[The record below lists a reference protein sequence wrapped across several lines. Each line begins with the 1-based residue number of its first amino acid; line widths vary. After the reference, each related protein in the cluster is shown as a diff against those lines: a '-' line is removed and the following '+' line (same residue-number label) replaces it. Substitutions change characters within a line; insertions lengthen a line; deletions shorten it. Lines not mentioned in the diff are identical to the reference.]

1 MPIQR
6 RFLLLIII
14 LLLATGVYGLAKYYA
29 PSLVYFVVEQTLI
42 EKTPPGTDH
51 AQLRKRFHALISS
64 APDQNARMEKL
75 FRISG
80 YLEKIQYLT
89 PAQLDDMMEIFIP
102 IYSETR
108 PNFLEIFPKLE
119 LFSPSGC
126 LILMN
131 NHCGLGTA

>member
-1 MPIQR
+1 M
-6 RFLLLIII
+6 II
-14 LLLATGVYGLAKYYA
+14 LLLALGVYGLAKYYA

-51 AQLRKRFHALISS
+51 AQLRKRFHALISL
-64 APDQNARMEKL
+64 APDQNAKMEKL

-80 YLEKIQYLT
+80 YLEKIQFLT

-102 IYSETR
+102 NYSEIR
-108 PNFLEIFPKLE
+108 SISPEIFQKLE

-126 LILMN
+126 LISMN
-131 NHCGLGTA
+131 TLCGLGTAQLQM